1 MELATKSR
9 GTGEDRLPDHA
20 CLVASARAAFGD
32 IGAGA
37 TVEKIAQN
45 VGVSAATLYE
55 RFGDRDGLVA
65 AVLDDLRTS
74 LGAESDPGSETHD
87 AGALRIPRRQLRQ
100 AVLPLAAMAAL
111 LPVAAAPTAAA
122 AEEPA
127 PPTVLTVSPLWP
139 VMPMKW
145 ALGGSLCE
153 SDNCDSVPYV
163 PFWTANGVHALEK
176 RLATIDG
183 GGGGGA
189 TIDGPTIVF
198 AYSNGALVAERW
210 LAEHADDPEAPSPDE
225 LSFVLIGN
233 PRRAHG
239 GSMPAMPPS
248 EYQVIDVVRQYDPKA
263 DFPDNPLNLL
273 ALANVALGILSPMH
287 LNYTGVDIDDPANT
301 RWTEGNTTYVFVPT
315 ENLPLLAPLRLL
327 GMSHLADAL
336 NEPLKEIVERA
347 YDRPY
352 LPTDEPDPEVEATS
366 AASGARVAG
375 STEAE
380 DAEEP
385 LGVDPAVDE
394 EDTTGDGEDT
404 SGDEEDTAADTEAR
418 EVPAEDPDEP
428 TDATEVPAEDTDPDA
443 DDPNTDD
450 EATTDEATEDEAT
463 EDKATEDKA
472 TATEDTPDKPADT
485 QQSDAKDTS
494 GTDAG

>member
-9 GTGEDRLPDHA
+9 DTGEDRLPDHA

-37 TVEKIAQN
+37 TVEEIAQN

-122 AEEPA
+122 AEDPA

-183 GGGGGA
+183 GGGA

-210 LAEHADDPEAPSPDE
+210 MAEHTDDPEAPSPDE

-248 EYQVIDVVRQYDPKA
+248 EYQVVDVVRQYDPTA
-263 DFPDNPLNLL
+263 DFPDEPFNLL

-287 LNYTGVDIDDPANT
+287 LNYTGVDIDDPANI

-315 ENLPLLAPLRLL
+315 ENLPMLAPLRLI
-327 GMSHLADAL
+327 GMGHLADAL

-352 LPTDEPDPEVEATS
+352 LPTAEPDPEAEATS
-366 AASGARVAG
+366 ARAGARVAD

-380 DAEEP
+380 DATEP
-385 LGVDPAVDE
+385 LSVDPAVDE
-394 EDTTGDGEDT
+394 EDAAGDRGGT
-404 SGDEEDTAADTEAR
+404 NAATDAL
-418 EVPAEDPDEP
+418 EVPAEATDGAPEEATDEP
-428 TDATEVPAEDTDPDA
+428 ADATDVPAEDTDPDA
-443 DDPNTDD
+443 DD
-450 EATTDEATEDEAT
+450 EAATDETPTGD
-463 EDKATEDKA
+463 
-472 TATEDTPDKPADT
+472 TATEDDATADEADETTPTDDIADKPADT
-485 QQSDAKDTS
+485 QQSDTKDNS